1 MRYSWT
7 TPCLI
12 RNIRKIIFIMET
24 VDEGLMINSNTAMNG
39 VEMVFGWG
47 YSYSNCLDEAP

>member
-1 MRYSWT
+1 
-7 TPCLI
+7 
-12 RNIRKIIFIMET
+12 MET